1 VARPLRYSEPLNVR
15 LEPADA
21 ARIEQRAADRGVTKS
36 QVVRGMVRYAL
47 SVLDEA
53 DEREGKGN

>member
-1 VARPLRYSEPLNVR
+1 VR

-21 ARIEQRAADRGVTKS
+21 ARIEKRAADRGVTKS

-47 SVLDEA
+47 SMLDEA
-53 DEREGKGN
+53 DGREGKGN